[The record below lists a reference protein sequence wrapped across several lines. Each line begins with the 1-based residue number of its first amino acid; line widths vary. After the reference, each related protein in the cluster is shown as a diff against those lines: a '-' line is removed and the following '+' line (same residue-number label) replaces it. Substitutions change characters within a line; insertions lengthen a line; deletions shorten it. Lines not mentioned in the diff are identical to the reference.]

1 MSRSEGPIR
10 ILHVLGG
17 MVRGGV
23 ETWLMHILRHIDR
36 EHFRMDFL
44 VHTTQPC
51 AYDDEIRALGS
62 QIIPCLDPPRPW
74 LYAHNFKRILR
85 EHGPYDIV
93 HSHVHHYSG
102 YVLRLAQQAGV
113 PVRMA
118 HSHND
123 TSPVEA
129 GAGLM
134 RRGYLTLMKRW
145 IAQHATVGLAA
156 SRLAA
161 ADLFGPV
168 WEADP
173 RWQILYYGIDLTPFQ
188 GYINPV
194 AVRAELNIPAEVF
207 VMGHVGRFAEQ
218 KNHAFLVDIV
228 IEVAKREPRTR
239 LLLVGDGSLRPA
251 IEQKVAQA
259 DLTDRVIF
267 AGLRAD
273 VPRLMRGVMDVFV
286 LPSFYEGLPLVG
298 IEAQAA
304 GLPVILS
311 DAITEEVDRVRP
323 LVQRLS
329 LSQPASAWAEA
340 ILTMRDAAP
349 AITQQEALAVIE
361 KSSFNIQTS
370 VKSLAE
376 VYLVCNTTKVAIEP
390 ARPSSRPYEYS

>member
-1 MSRSEGPIR
+1 MSRSESPIR

-23 ETWLMHILRHIDR
+23 ETWLMHVLRHIDR
-36 EHFRMDFL
+36 ERFRMDFL

-74 LYAHNFKRILR
+74 MYAHNFKRALR
-85 EHGPYDIV
+85 EHGPYDVV

-129 GAGLM
+129 NAGLM

-145 IAQHATVGLAA
+145 ITQHATVGLAA
-156 SRLAA
+156 SPLAA

-168 WEADP
+168 READP
-173 RWQILYYGIDLTPFQ
+173 RWQILHYGIDLTLFQ
-188 GYINPV
+188 GHIDPV
-194 AVRAELNIPAEVF
+194 AARAELNIPAEAF
-207 VMGHVGRFAEQ
+207 VMGHVGRFTEQ

-251 IEQKVAQA
+251 IEQQVAQT

-323 LVQRLS
+323 LVWRLS

-340 ILTMRDAAP
+340 ILKMRDDAP
-349 AITQQEALAVIE
+349 AITQQNALAVIE

-376 VYLVCNTTKVAIEP
+376 VYLVCSTAEVAIEP
-390 ARPSSRPYEYS
+390 ARLSSRPYKYS

>member
-1 MSRSEGPIR
+1 MSRSESLIR

-36 EHFRMDFL
+36 KHFCMDFL

-74 LYAHNFKRILR
+74 LYAHNFKRVLR
-85 EHGPYDIV
+85 EHGPYDVV

-123 TSPVEA
+123 TSQVEA
-129 GAGLM
+129 WAGLF

-161 ADLFGPV
+161 ADLFGPA

-188 GYINPV
+188 GHIDPA

-239 LLLVGDGSLRPA
+239 LLVVGDGSLRPA

-259 DLTDRVIF
+259 DLTDRVVF

-273 VPRLMRGVMDVFV
+273 APRLMRGVMDVFV
-286 LPSFYEGLPLVG
+286 LPSFYEGLPMVG

-304 GLPVILS
+304 GLPVIFS

-329 LSQPASAWAEA
+329 LSQPASVWAEV
-340 ILTMRDAAP
+340 ILAVRDAAP

-376 VYLVCNTTKVAIEP
+376 VYLVCSTTKVAIEP
-390 ARPSSRPYEYS
+390 ARPSSRPYEYR

>member
-1 MSRSEGPIR
+1 MSRSERPIR

-36 EHFRMDFL
+36 EHFCMDFL
-44 VHTTQPC
+44 VHTTHPC

-102 YVLRLAQQAGV
+102 YVLRLAQQTGV

-123 TSPVEA
+123 TSPAEA
-129 GAGLM
+129 KAGPM

-145 IAQHATVGLAA
+145 IAQYATVGLAA

-161 ADLFGPV
+161 ADLFGLA

-173 RWQILYYGIDLTPFQ
+173 RWQILYYGIDLTSFQ
-188 GYINPV
+188 GHIDSV
-194 AVRAELNIPAEVF
+194 AVRAELNIPPGVF

-218 KNHAFLVDIV
+218 KNHGFLVDIV
-228 IEVAKREPRTR
+228 VEVAKREPQTC

-273 VPRLMRGVMDVFV
+273 APRLMRGAMDVFV
-286 LPSFYEGLPLVG
+286 LPSSYEGLPLVG

-311 DAITEEVDRVRP
+311 DAITEEVDRVTP

-329 LSQPASAWAEA
+329 LSQPASVWAEV
-340 ILTMRDAAP
+340 ILAVRDAAP
-349 AITQQEALAVIE
+349 AITQPDALAVVE
-361 KSSFNIQTS
+361 KSPLNVQAS

-376 VYLVCNTTKVAIEP
+376 VYFACSAKVAIEP
-390 ARPSSRPYEYS
+390 AMPSSRAYECS

>member
-1 MSRSEGPIR
+1 MSRSESPIR

-23 ETWLMHILRHIDR
+23 ETWLMHVLRHIDR
-36 EHFRMDFL
+36 EHFQMDFL

-118 HSHND
+118 HCHND
-123 TSPVEA
+123 TSQVEA
-129 GAGLM
+129 QAGLL

-173 RWQILYYGIDLTPFQ
+173 RWQILHYGIDLTPFR
-188 GYINPV
+188 NPVDPV
-194 AVRAELNIPAEVF
+194 AVRAELNIPAEAF
-207 VMGHVGRFAEQ
+207 VMGHIGRFAEQ
-218 KNHAFLVDIV
+218 KNHAFLVDIA
-228 IEVAKREPRTR
+228 IEVAKHEPRTR
-239 LLLVGDGSLRPA
+239 LLLVGDGLLRPA

-311 DAITEEVDRVRP
+311 DAITEEIDRVRP

-329 LSQPASAWAEA
+329 LSHPASVWAEV
-340 ILTMRDAAP
+340 ILAVRDTAP
-349 AITQQEALAVIE
+349 ATTQQEALAVIE
-361 KSSFNIQTS
+361 KSSFDIQTS

-376 VYLVCNTTKVAIEP
+376 VYLVCSTTNVAIEP
-390 ARPSSRPYEYS
+390 TKLSSRPYEYS

>member
-1 MSRSEGPIR
+1 MAVR
-10 ILHVLGG
+10 ILHVVGG
-17 MVRGGV
+17 MVQGGV
-23 ETWLMHILRHIDR
+23 ETWLMHVLRHIDR
-36 EHFRMDFL
+36 EHFCMDFL

-74 LYAHNFKRILR
+74 LYAHNFKRVLR

-129 GAGLM
+129 NAGLM

-145 IAQHATVGLAA
+145 IAQYATVGLAA

-161 ADLFGPV
+161 ADLFGPT

-173 RWQILYYGIDLTPFQ
+173 RWQILHYGIDLTPFQ
-188 GYINPV
+188 GHIDPV

-207 VMGHVGRFAEQ
+207 VMGHIGRFAEQ

-228 IEVAKREPRTR
+228 TEVAKREPRTR

-361 KSSFNIQTS
+361 KSSLNIQTS

-376 VYLVCNTTKVAIEP
+376 VYLVCSTTKVAIEP

>member
-1 MSRSEGPIR
+1 MSRSESPIR

-23 ETWLMHILRHIDR
+23 ETWLMHVLRHIDR
-36 EHFRMDFL
+36 EHFQMDFL

-74 LYAHNFKRILR
+74 LYAHNFKRVLR

-123 TSPVEA
+123 TSPGEVN
-129 GAGLM
+129 AGLL

-161 ADLFGPV
+161 ADLFSPV
-168 WEADP
+168 WETDP

-188 GYINPV
+188 GHINPV
-194 AVRAELNIPAEVF
+194 TVRAELNIPAEVF
-207 VMGHVGRFAEQ
+207 VIGHVGRFAEQ
-218 KNHAFLVDIV
+218 KNHSFLVDIV
-228 IEVAKREPRTR
+228 TEVAKREPRTR

-329 LSQPASAWAEA
+329 LAQPASVWAEL
-340 ILTMRDAAP
+340 ILAVRDAAP

-376 VYLVCNTTKVAIEP
+376 VYFACSTKVAIEP
-390 ARPSSRPYEYS
+390 ARPSARPYEYS